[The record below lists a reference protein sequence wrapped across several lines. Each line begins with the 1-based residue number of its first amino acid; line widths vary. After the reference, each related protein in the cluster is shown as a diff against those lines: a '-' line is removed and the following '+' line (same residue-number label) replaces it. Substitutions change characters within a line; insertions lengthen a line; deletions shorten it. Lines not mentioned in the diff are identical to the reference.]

1 MVPAASN
8 TGTVTTCGEEQ
19 EGHLAVAR
27 VILPSVGGDR
37 RGGGGGG
44 LRGGAE
50 AGSDIDG
57 DTGAAPGEGYHR
69 ANGKRSSNEL
79 SWGGGEA
86 EEEEEEEKKAPLSL
100 PNVRVKGTRRES
112 RRAQTQTRQRLAL
125 MSAVTLLPADPR
137 ARKP

>member
-37 RGGGGGG
+37 RSGGGGR
-44 LRGGAE
+44 RGGAE

-57 DTGAAPGEGYHR
+57 DMGAAPGEGYHR

-86 EEEEEEEKKAPLSL
+86 EEEEEEKKKAPLSA
-100 PNVRVKGTRRES
+100 KCEGEGD
-112 RRAQTQTRQRLAL
+112 QTRI
-125 MSAVTLLPADPR
+125 T
-137 ARKP
+137 ARTDTNTAAARPDECCNPPPG

>member
-37 RGGGGGG
+37 RGGGGGR
-44 LRGGAE
+44 RGGAE

-57 DTGAAPGEGYHR
+57 DMGAAPGEGYHR

-86 EEEEEEEKKAPLSL
+86 EEEEEKK
-100 PNVRVKGTRRES
+100 KGTS
-112 RRAQTQTRQRLAL
+112 LCQ
-125 MSAVTLLPADPR
+125 M
-137 ARKP
+137 